1 ALGALRRTATGGQRA
16 AVADR
21 GRECALCIED
31 ARADSRAPRPGR
43 TARRFGVSE
52 PCAAPG
58 RVLVLTALH
67 CRAAAPGTGGSWLAA
82 GCASISRWNAKIRP
96 TNHARSGR
104 LGVDVGARRTPL
116 RARRLHVSSHEG
128 PYTHYP
134 LGRGEIM
141 PQLDMTE
148 DDQAFHLQVELPGM
162 DEKDVEV
169 TLRNHTLT
177 IKGEKKEEKEQ
188 KDKDVH
194 RRERAYGYFRR
205 SIEIPADVDADKI
218 TATYRKGVLTI
229 DLSKTKQAQDQA
241 KRIEVKAA

>member
-1 ALGALRRTATGGQRA
+1 
-16 AVADR
+16 
-21 GRECALCIED
+21 
-31 ARADSRAPRPGR
+31 
-43 TARRFGVSE
+43 
-52 PCAAPG
+52 
-58 RVLVLTALH
+58 
-67 CRAAAPGTGGSWLAA
+67 GGSALTS
-82 GCASISRWNAKIRP
+82 GLGGRP
-96 TNHARSGR
+96 
-104 LGVDVGARRTPL
+104 LQ
-116 RARRLHVSSHEG
+116 ARRLHVSSHMG

-177 IKGEKKEEKEQ
+177 IKGEKKEEKEL

-229 DLSKTKQAQDQA
+229 DLPKTKQAQEQA
-241 KRIEVKAA
+241 RHIEVKAA